1 MLIRSEYAN
10 NLNAKG
16 VEVSMKRLSLITIL
30 TIALLISG
38 AAAREKRYSLL
49 DTSKLP
55 PNIMQQLLSEGQL
68 LMVKEDAQ
76 GKLELITAGILI
88 NKSPQ
93 EVFDVIKDYE
103 HYNEFMPS
111 VVKTEVIYR
120 SVDGKVEHVKHHIK
134 FKFSI
139 LSYTVVYTL
148 KTQLEPPYELKWD
161 LLEGDISSTYGSWEL
176 IPLDGGKRTAAFYSV
191 YSDIRSINWI
201 VRKFIE
207 ATPGMEIAINASTCV
222 LVLKSVK
229 ARAELGSSYRLQNE
243 SAEETKQ

>member
-1 MLIRSEYAN
+1 MNR
-10 NLNAKG
+10 G
-16 VEVSMKRLSLITIL
+16 RLAIATIL
-30 TIALLISG
+30 IITMLTSVAT
-38 AAAREKRYSLL
+38 AKEKRYSLL

-55 PNIMQQLLSEGQL
+55 STVMQQLLSEGQL

-120 SVDGKVEHVKHHIK
+120 SSDGKVEHVKHHIK

-161 LLEGDISSTYGSWEL
+161 LLEGDIASTYGSWQL
-176 IPLDGGKRTAAFYSV
+176 IPLEGGKRTAAFYSV

-207 ATPGMEIAINASTCV
+207 ATPGMEVAINASTCV

-229 ARAELGSSYRLQNE
+229 ARSELGPSYKLQKE
-243 SAEETKQ
+243 TVEELKQ